1 MSDRMK
7 RLFKCFS
14 LGGIVF
20 LLIGILLLISG
31 YFLNSSSV
39 RNKKRCTVETEAVVE
54 RIIKKRDDDGFT
66 YTPVYLYNYEG
77 KSVRVNGTESS
88 RWIFDEGEKVK
99 IFVDPDKPNV
109 IYCSKEGH
117 QKILSL

>member
-1 MSDRMK
+1 MK

-99 IFVDPDKPNV
+99 IFVAPDKPNV